1 MAPMGLEKGP
11 ATYVLYFAALLLP
24 TAFAQAADLI
34 VSSVGSDLT
43 GNGSVDKPFATL
55 SKCVSMLKEAP
66 TGATPAPRRCRLRGG
81 YYAEENTI
89 ILSHLEG
96 TLEYP
101 FIVTAYNRDGEP
113 PVVVDGT
120 APLTNLKWSK
130 SGQDKDVW
138 STVVVPSEAPNG

>member
-1 MAPMGLEKGP
+1 MAPKGLEKAS
-11 ATYVLYFAALLLP
+11 ATYVLCFAALLLP
-24 TAFAQAADLI
+24 TVFTRAADLI

-43 GNGSVDKPFATL
+43 GNGSLDKPFATL

-66 TGATPAPRRCRLRGG
+66 TGAASAPRRCCLRGG

-89 ILSHLEG
+89 ILNHLEG
-96 TLEYP
+96 TLEHP
-101 FIVTAYNRDGEP
+101 IIVTAYDRDGEP
-113 PVVVDGT
+113 PVVMDGT
-120 APLTNLKWSK
+120 APLTNLKWSQ